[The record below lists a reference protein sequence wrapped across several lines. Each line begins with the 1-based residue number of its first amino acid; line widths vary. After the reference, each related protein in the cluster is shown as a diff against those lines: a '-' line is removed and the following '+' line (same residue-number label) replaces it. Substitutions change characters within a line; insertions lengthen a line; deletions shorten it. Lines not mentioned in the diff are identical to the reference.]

1 MNISAHWVLHV
12 LSAHPAA
19 HADLA
24 SRLAALPRDASDP
37 KIGDDVTCIEAAD
50 APTFGG
56 QALVHGQKYRV
67 TDRSTAHV
75 QLEGVTGWWDA
86 ARFRAPTRGVDPL
99 SALLTA
105 VDRGSWAEVLEAR
118 KAFG

>member
-1 MNISAHWVLHV
+1 MLISAEWVLHV
-12 LSAHPAA
+12 LSAHPSA
-19 HADLA
+19 HANLS
-24 SRLAALPRDASDP
+24 SRLTALPRSASDP
-37 KIGDDVTCIEAAD
+37 QIGDDVVCIEAAD

-56 QALVHGQKYRV
+56 QALVHGQTYRV
-67 TDRSTAHV
+67 TGRSAVHV
-75 QLEGVTGWWDA
+75 KLDGVRGWWDA
-86 ARFRAPTRGVDPL
+86 ARFRAPARGVDPL

>member
-1 MNISAHWVLHV
+1 MLVSAEWVLHV
-12 LSAHPAA
+12 LSARPEARA
-19 HADLA
+19 HVA
-24 SRLAALPRDASDP
+24 SLLMQRPRSASDP
-37 KIGDDVTCIEAAD
+37 QIGDDVVCIEAAD

-56 QALVHGQKYRV
+56 QALVHGQTYRV

-86 ARFRAPTRGVDPL
+86 CRFRAPTRGVDPL